1 LKTQHKFWLFVTV
14 AITATLGA
22 LLTISV
28 LFWQQLPDIYKK
40 DIIFIFKEDFAYFFM
55 AGVLIFTAFGFTLDW
70 FFRFYII
77 PVNQLAEETQLM
89 ATVNPQHRIK
99 TQGSYDVMRLGDII
113 NRFANKQADMAESL
127 ALQKQIAKV
136 STETEKDILA
146 ALLEGLPQG
155 ILICNLDSQI
165 VFYNRKIKQ
174 LFSRN
179 GVKEPH
185 WVGLGRSIFGI
196 VDKALI
202 ERAIERIGHQLAE
215 NHHARGE
222 RFLMG
227 GGRFEKALP
236 AEILPVLDSQHHI
249 TGFII
254 YVEDSVA
261 RFKKEQ
267 ELFTSLQNWQHQ
279 LIQSVSVI
287 KAAVEILQDHSFESP
302 HDRDQLIQ
310 IIAHESDLA
319 AQRLSDNEVIHT
331 WYPDRPW
338 PLTAVDA
345 GEWSRYLIH
354 RTREAIQ
361 MDLQIETLDLKA
373 QISIDMHHLTNGLL
387 FVLRQIGAVG
397 GIREIQGRFYQLD
410 AWIYLDLVWKGQ
422 NICLDTLKQWK
433 ALVPKIQQVRLEITL
448 ADILAYHGAK
458 LWLQHHH
465 LAEGFTGLRFL
476 IPALER
482 SEMVDSNGHVTILP
496 DSRPEFYDFDL
507 FRQAGQNPEWDSR
520 PLTELTYSVFDT
532 ETTGLDPQ
540 GGDEIISIG
549 AVRIVNGRVLQEER
563 FDQLINPL
571 RHLPWAS
578 VKYHGIRPEML
589 DGQPTIA
596 QILPEFHQYVE
607 STVLVGHNV
616 AFDLRML
623 QLKEESTGIRFDNPV
638 LDTMLLSAVV
648 HPAHNDHHLSAIAE
662 RLGVLIV
669 GRHTALG
676 DAMATGQIL
685 LKLIPLLK
693 ENGVTTLAQARQVS
707 EKTLYARLKY

>member
-1 LKTQHKFWLFVTV
+1 MKTQHKFWLFVTV

-40 DIIFIFKEDFAYFFM
+40 DLIFIFKEDFAYFFM
-55 AGVLIFTAFGFTLDW
+55 AVVLLFTAFGFTLDW

-89 ATVNPQHRIK
+89 TTVNPQHRIK
-99 TQGSYDVMRLGDII
+99 AQGSYDVMRLGDII

-215 NHHARGE
+215 NHLVRGE

-345 GEWSRYLIH
+345 GEWSRYLTH

-361 MDLQIETLDLKA
+361 MDLQIETLDLQA

-387 FVLRQIGAVG
+387 FVLREIGAVG

-410 AWIYLDLVWKGQ
+410 AWIYLDLVWKGR

-433 ALVPKIQQVRLEITL
+433 AMVPKIQQVRLEITL

-520 PLTELTYSVFDT
+520 LLTELTYTVFDT

-596 QILPEFHQYVE
+596 QVLPEFHQYAD